1 MSQRDYPPADDYDPK
16 NTGQSSSETPM
27 LTDAQVNT
35 LTAVQVKH
43 MDKLMSYPNVV
54 GIGIGFAFD
63 GMQPT
68 NEPAVI
74 VMVSEKMP
82 MAQLAEEDVLPKEL
96 DGIRIDVQETG
107 GFLAY

>member
-1 MSQRDYPPADDYDPK
+1 MSERDYPPADDYDPK
-16 NTGQSSSETPM
+16 NAASSSETPM
-27 LTDAQVNT
+27 LTDAQVEA

-54 GIGIGFAFD
+54 GIGIGFAQD
-63 GMQPT
+63 GEQPT
-68 NEPAVI
+68 NQPAVI
-74 VMVSEKMP
+74 VMVSEKLP

-96 DGIRIDVQETG
+96 VGIRIDVQETG

>member
-1 MSQRDYPPADDYDPK
+1 MSERDYPPADDFDPK
-16 NTGQSSSETPM
+16 NAEPSASQPPM
-27 LTDAQVNT
+27 LTDEQVQE

-54 GIGIGFAFD
+54 GIGIGFAQD
-63 GMQPT
+63 GEQPT

-74 VMVSEKMP
+74 VMVSEKLP

>member
-1 MSQRDYPPADDYDPK
+1 MTQRDYPPADDYDPK
-16 NTGQSSSETPM
+16 SADSAASESAI
-27 LTDAQVNT
+27 LTDEQVEA

-54 GIGIGFAFD
+54 GIGIGFARD
-63 GMQPT
+63 GEQPT
-68 NEPAVI
+68 TVPAVI
-74 VMVSEKMP
+74 VMVSEKLP

-96 DGIRIDVQETG
+96 DGVRIDVQETG